1 MIHTVTEMVGFL
13 EQVGIKIVLFIA
25 GFVGGLSSV
34 DRRKDFTFWQKMT
47 SLLSGG
53 FSANYLTP
61 VISDWLNLRD
71 STLYGVA
78 FLVGYGGLKF
88 VEIIYIRF
96 SKLTKT
102 TNEDD
107 NRKEN

>member
-1 MIHTVTEMVGFL
+1 MIHLINETIDFL
-13 EQVGIKIVLFIA
+13 GQIGINLVLFIA

-34 DRRKDFTFWQKMT
+34 DRVKDFTFLKKIT

-61 VISDWLNLRD
+61 LISTWFNLRE

-88 VEIIYIRF
+88 VEMVYIRF
-96 SKLTKT
+96 SKLTKKIDE
-102 TNEDD
+102 ND
-107 NRKEN
+107 N

>member
-1 MIHTVTEMVGFL
+1 MIHLINETIDFL
-13 EQVGIKIVLFIA
+13 GQIGINLVLFIA

-88 VEIIYIRF
+88 VEIVYIRF
-96 SKLTKT
+96 SKLTK
-102 TNEDD
+102 NKDEND
-107 NRKEN
+107 N